1 MKERME
7 TEGIWTTI
15 INACIDIAWRL
26 VAAML
31 VLVVGRIIIKF
42 FLKKLGKS
50 KKFNQ
55 LDNTVK
61 SFFNNFIRIGAY
73 ILLAVVIVGILGV
86 PMASIITLFA
96 SAGAA
101 IALAVKGAFSNL
113 VGGIMLLIFKPI
125 SVGEYVDIGGQGGT
139 VEEIGFFYTQ
149 LKTPDNLT
157 VSVPNAKTTDS
168 VIINYARKDVRRLEI
183 KVGVAY
189 GSDVEK
195 VKRVIEGVI
204 ANNEKALGDPAP
216 FVRMTDMLDSS
227 LQFTVRVWCARG
239 DFLVL
244 KSDLLEQI
252 DAAFASEGIT
262 IPFPQLDV
270 YVSNK

>member
-1 MKERME
+1 ME
-7 TEGIWTTI
+7 KLANMEGIWGTI
-15 INACIDIAWRL
+15 IGVCIDVAWRL
-26 VAAML
+26 VSAML
-31 VLVVGRIIIKF
+31 VLVIGRMIIKF
-42 FLKKLGKS
+42 FLKKMKNA
-50 KKFNQ
+50 KKYGE
-55 LDNTVK
+55 LDQTVRT
-61 SFFNNFIRIGAY
+61 FLQNFIKIGSY
-73 ILLAVVIVGILGV
+73 VILAIVVVGILGV

-101 IALAVKGAFSNL
+101 VALAVKGAFSNL

-125 SVGEYVDIGGQGGT
+125 SVGEFVDIGGKSGT

-149 LKTPDNLT
+149 LKTGDNLT

-168 VIINYARKDVRRLEI
+168 VIINYSRKDVRRLEL

-195 VKRVIEGVI
+195 VKSVIEGVI

-227 LQFTVRVWCARG
+227 LQFTIRVWCARG

-262 IPFPQLDV
+262 VPFPQLDV